1 MTNFDIKECNSAKA
15 IALKGN
21 TDINVTSRFIDG
33 EMLMFPKI
41 SLKSFVYD
49 IIDVFCFPTE
59 DVKMIYNKHDIIKC
73 HMYLNLIDMY
83 SSSSFFDFIC
93 KEQCNIKES
102 KSRNLIL
109 QILKKPEIVERLD
122 VSAHSGINLEYATK
136 T

>member
-1 MTNFDIKECNSAKA
+1 
-15 IALKGN
+15 
-21 TDINVTSRFIDG
+21 
-33 EMLMFPKI
+33 MFPKI
-41 SLKSFVYD
+41 LLKSFVYD

-59 DVKMIYNKHDIIKC
+59 VAEMIYNKHNIIKC

-93 KEQCNIKES
+93 KEQCNIKDS

-109 QILKKPEIVERLD
+109 QILKQSEIAERLD
-122 VSAHSGINLEYATK
+122 VSANSGLNLEYATK

>member
-1 MTNFDIKECNSAKA
+1 MKLLKGKKEKKSKKRKLTRGVETKLEDVFKEKKMIKTMTNFDIKECNSAKA

-73 HMYLNLIDMY
+73 HM
-83 SSSSFFDFIC
+83 
-93 KEQCNIKES
+93 
-102 KSRNLIL
+102 
-109 QILKKPEIVERLD
+109 
-122 VSAHSGINLEYATK
+122 
-136 T
+136 